1 MEGVR
6 AGVPGHQF
14 ALRAMRRMNIRYE
27 ERQPMDP
34 QVKAQVKEMARPHVD
49 ALSQLLERD
58 LTHWVS

>member
-1 MEGVR
+1 
-6 AGVPGHQF
+6 
-14 ALRAMRRMNIRYE
+14 MNIRYE